1 MLEIVHIYCWTE
13 IESKWFIEILDLLYG
28 PYLLLKDVKIDSNKL
43 KNITIDQLP
52 SYCDYDELKV
62 KIKYEPMQKRL
73 LPEIVFQSEM
83 KTPSSEITHLLGLCS
98 PDQNTQF
105 SCTDIHLFAVH
116 FIRKHLI
123 KRGFYDPM
131 ESTYFLLMKNDQV
144 YELSCCGFY
153 SLGNISLDLNVGF
166 FGACENLLH
175 EQWNEHYFIPWVKSQ
190 KIKSPF
196 PVLVL

>member
-13 IESKWFIEILDLLYG
+13 FESKWFIEILDLLYG

-43 KNITIDQLP
+43 KNITIDQLS
-52 SYCDYDELKV
+52 SYCNYDELKV

-83 KTPSSEITHLLGLCS
+83 KTPSSEITDLLELCC

-105 SCTDIHLFAVH
+105 SCVDVHLFVIH
-116 FIRKHLI
+116 FVRKHLI
-123 KRGFYDPM
+123 RRGFYDPM

-144 YELSCCGFY
+144 YELSCCGCY
-153 SLGNISLDLNVGF
+153 LLGNISLDLNVGF

-175 EQWNEHYFIPWVKSQ
+175 EQWNKHYFIPWVKSQ